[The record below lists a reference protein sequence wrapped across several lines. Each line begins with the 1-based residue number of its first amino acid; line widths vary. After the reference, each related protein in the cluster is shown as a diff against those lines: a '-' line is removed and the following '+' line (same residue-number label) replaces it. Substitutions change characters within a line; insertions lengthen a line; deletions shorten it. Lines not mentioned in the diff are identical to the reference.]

1 MNLADLQSKYF
12 VIDKDYIRNGT
23 AESCSV
29 ISLNPENTNPF
40 RKIIIETRYNANPNG
55 FGSIIQ
61 IENGGQRIKNHN
73 IHDYN
78 EHSYDCVVVLEKHTD
93 KLAVFGNKIGERLIS
108 TQNNASSVE
117 RGDHLLLDTSRNAI
131 IHNITRERM
140 KYAVQTLATFKGR

>member
-40 RKIIIETRYNANPNG
+40 CKIIIETRYKANPNG

-61 IENGGQRIKNHN
+61 IENGGQWIKIHN
-73 IHDYN
+73 YN
-78 EHSYDCVVVLEKHTD
+78 EHSYDCVVVLEKYTD
-93 KLAVFGNKIGERLIS
+93 KLAVFGNKIGERFIS
-108 TQNNASSVE
+108 TQNNTRSVE

-140 KYAVQTLATFKGR
+140 KYAVQTLAAFKGR

>member
-12 VIDKDYIRNGT
+12 VIDKDCIRNGT

-40 RKIIIETRYNANPNG
+40 RKIIIETRYKANPNG

-61 IENGGQRIKNHN
+61 IENGGQWIK
-73 IHDYN
+73 DYN
-78 EHSYDCVVVLEKHTD
+78 EHSYDCVVVLEKHAD
-93 KLAVFGNKIGERLIS
+93 KLAVFGNKIGERFIS
-108 TQNNASSVE
+108 TQNNTSSVE
-117 RGDHLLLDTSRNAI
+117 RGDHLLLDTSCNAI

-140 KYAVQTLATFKGR
+140 KYAVQTLAAFKGR